1 MVKIVNDLDEIIS
14 GTMGITTPNSRAIT
28 YNDKLVGI
36 IDFYVGHNYIKIMYI
51 TVSDEYRRLGI
62 AREVINILKNN
73 HKGKY
78 MYGDAVPG
86 ALRFWESMGAEFD
99 EDPGDDYLTPF
110 HIEC

>member
-1 MVKIVNDLDEIIS
+1 MVKIVNDLDERIL

-28 YNDKLVGI
+28 CNDILVGI

-73 HKGKY
+73 HKGKC
-78 MYGDAVPG
+78 MYGDAVPD

-99 EDPGDDYLTPF
+99 EDPDEDYLTPF

>member
-1 MVKIVNDLDEIIS
+1 MVKIVNDLDERIS
-14 GTMGITTPNSRAIT
+14 STMGITTPNSRAIT

-99 EDPGDDYLTPF
+99 EDPDDDYLTPF

>member
-1 MVKIVNDLDEIIS
+1 MVKIVNDLDERIL

-51 TVSDEYRRLGI
+51 TISDEYRRLGI
-62 AREVINILKNN
+62 AREVISILKNN

-78 MYGDAVPG
+78 MYGDAVPD

-99 EDPGDDYLTPF
+99 EDPDEDYLTPF

>member
-1 MVKIVNDLDEIIS
+1 MVKIVNDLDERIL

-28 YNDKLVGI
+28 CNDILVGI

-99 EDPGDDYLTPF
+99 EDPSEDYLTPF